1 MIEIKNDNGTFK
13 VLLNGEIAGN
23 IRIEKIAQDFAVSLA
38 AELKPAPVKKQ
49 PKKAKKAKKEKK
61 NDKKDGNMDD

>member
-1 MIEIKNDNGTFK
+1 MIKIENNNGTFK

-23 IRIEKIAQDFAVSLA
+23 FRNENIAQDFAVSLA
-38 AELKPAPVKKQ
+38 AELKPAPVTKQ
-49 PKKAKKAKKEKK
+49 TKKAKKAKKEKK